1 MWTPADDQTKF
12 IRSYSV
18 CFFLHVS
25 VCIGYCF
32 LFFFA
37 TNNDAAHLSVILA
50 LTVISLFSP
59 DTLENLLEYHFWTL
73 GSLFTNP
80 AAQSPQWYSWGPPN
94 MQCRLCASCWNYW
107 KKYGGLK
114 TPTQLEGAARAASV
128 SLIFSLVSLAVEK
141 SFIGRARKYPPLRM
155 SFSHCPGVRTTWSY
169 DTPRG
174 SRDVAIYPQW
184 GSSQA
189 VGQEPP
195 DVHPAN
201 NQTDSHR
208 TEGVWR
214 HPAATSCR
222 TTALCF
228 HQCQRCQGWVY
239 VDVYIH
245 STVTWF
251 SCYSAWMLM
260 SLDKI
265 LFATTICKLDILHVS

>member
-1 MWTPADDQTKF
+1 MFTV
-12 IRSYSV
+12 Y
-18 CFFLHVS
+18 
-25 VCIGYCF
+25 IGYCF
-32 LFFFA
+32 LFLFCNEQWCCTLGCHSGF
-37 TNNDAAHLSVILA
+37 DCDF
-50 LTVISLFSP
+50 TVQSKYIRKPFGIPFLN
-59 DTLENLLEYHFWTL
+59 T

-128 SLIFSLVSLAVEK
+128 SLIFSLAIEK
-141 SFIGRARKYPPLRM
+141 LFIGRASKYPPLRM
-155 SFSHCPGVRTTWSY
+155 SRGDLFLMMSLFCHCPGVRTTWSY

-174 SRDVAIYPQW
+174 SRDVAIYPQR

-239 VDVYIH
+239 VYVYIH

-251 SCYSAWMLM
+251 SCYCAWILM

-265 LFATTICKLDILHVS
+265 LFATIICKLDILHVS